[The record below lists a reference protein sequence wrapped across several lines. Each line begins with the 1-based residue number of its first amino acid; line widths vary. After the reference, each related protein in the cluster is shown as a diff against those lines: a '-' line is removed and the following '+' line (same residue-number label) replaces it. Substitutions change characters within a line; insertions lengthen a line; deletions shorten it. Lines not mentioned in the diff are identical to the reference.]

1 MYTGIHLLQRKIG
14 ALRSA
19 IFYNYSDAILRLRP
33 SIVSVE
39 KIDENGEISFHV
51 KKPFRDTSGMDKVFP
66 AHLYCYKKNAGY
78 FVQVYGRATITSQ
91 ENDQLLVTV
100 KIFSAQLSKLTPIS
114 NTSVKGRFA
123 HWLGKLFYPRLAF
136 YYNLT

>member
-1 MYTGIHLLQRKIG
+1 MGIHFLQQKIG

-19 IFYNYSDAILRLRP
+19 IFYNYSDAILRLQP
-33 SIVSVE
+33 SLVSIE

-51 KKPFRDTSGMDKVFP
+51 KKPFEDTSGMDSVFA

-78 FVQVYGRATITSQ
+78 VVQVHGKATLSSG

-100 KIFSAQLSKLTPIS
+100 KILSAEISKLAFMPS
-114 NTSVKGRFA
+114 TSLKDRFV
-123 HWLGKLFYPRLAF
+123 HWLGKLFYQGKEY
-136 YYNLT
+136 YYNLN